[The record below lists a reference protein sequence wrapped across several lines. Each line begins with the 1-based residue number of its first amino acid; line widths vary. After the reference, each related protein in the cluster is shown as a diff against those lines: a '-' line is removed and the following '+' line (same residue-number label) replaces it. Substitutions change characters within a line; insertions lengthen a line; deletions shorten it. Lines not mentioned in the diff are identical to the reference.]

1 MDKFDCIFVQIDC
14 WFIVWKLLDVFLV
27 FEFQKDVEF
36 QKVFCD
42 EIFLRVDLIC
52 QLFEDMFI
60 MCIKFGNI

>member
-60 MCIKFGNI
+60 MFIKFGNI